1 MKEMNGMLR
10 VSPVWG
16 IGIFVGLLA
25 LIGIAP
31 FALFMS
37 EFYILKAAI
46 SFLQWLCIC
55 SGCIPIGSRG
65 CLYRCARACYSAC
78 MGTPHELFRAVRAT
92 YVEYVLVIFPLAVGL
107 GLWMPGLSIPALN
120 AAADINPTTGAIN
133 YVSAGVS
140 Q

>member
-1 MKEMNGMLR
+1 MIGSHDMEKMNGMLR

-46 SFLQWLCIC
+46 DSALFVVVVYSFWE
-55 SGCIPIGSRG
+55 S
-65 CLYRCARACYSAC
+65 
-78 MGTPHELFRAVRAT
+78 
-92 YVEYVLVIFPLAVGL
+92 
-107 GLWMPGLSIPALN
+107 GLSL
-120 AAADINPTTGAIN
+120 
-133 YVSAGVS
+133 
-140 Q
+140 